1 MAVQQQL
8 VQKALNALKKA
19 GQLSGSE
26 GVKNQAILLE
36 NQKDIEKLEG
46 IANAL
51 EVLERARMLN
61 NFQGKANYLCLMQN
75 LDHVGSIAE
84 GMAALEHARLLR
96 GSQGQFYFDL
106 LIQHKKYASSLAA
119 GIVALT
125 SAKLVKEYYTVLVAR
140 PEHAKDLASAI
151 VTLHRA
157 GLLKG
162 EHGIVNL
169 ALLTKHKAKA
179 EVIARALYWLQV
191 EEDWLVGG
199 EPRLLTQANFNALF
213 LYPEFL
219 EEIAQEIENL
229 AISGLVGGVKAGF
242 AGIIDNK
249 RVQREARERAIFA
262 ALIPPVETVV
272 AQGFFKPVAPAT
284 PNLPVVPLVSLVC
297 EYLR

>member
-8 VQKALNALKKA
+8 LQKALNALKKA

-26 GVKNQAILLE
+26 GVKNQALLLE

-46 IANAL
+46 IAN
-51 EVLERARMLN
+51 VLDVLGRARMLT
-61 NFQGKANYLCLMQN
+61 NFQGKANYLSLMQN
-75 LDHVGSIAE
+75 LDHVGAIAE

-96 GSQGQFYFDL
+96 GPQGQFYFDL

-119 GIVALT
+119 GIVALKR
-125 SAKLVKEYYTVLVAR
+125 AKLIEEYYPVLVAH

-151 VTLHRA
+151 DTLHAA

-162 EHGIVNL
+162 EQGIANL
-169 ALLTKHKAKA
+169 ALLTKHKEKA
-179 EVIARALYWLQV
+179 EVIAQALYWLAI
-191 EEDWLVGG
+191 EDDWLVGDV
-199 EPRLLTQANFNALF
+199 LTQANFNALF
-213 LYPEFL
+213 RYPEFL
-219 EEIAQEIENL
+219 EEITQELENL
-229 AISGLVGGVKAGF
+229 AISGVVGGINAGF

-249 RVQREARERAIFA
+249 RVKREERERAIFA

-272 AQGFFKPVAPAT
+272 AQGFFKPVPPTT
-284 PNLPVVPLVSLVC
+284 PTLPVVPLVSLVC